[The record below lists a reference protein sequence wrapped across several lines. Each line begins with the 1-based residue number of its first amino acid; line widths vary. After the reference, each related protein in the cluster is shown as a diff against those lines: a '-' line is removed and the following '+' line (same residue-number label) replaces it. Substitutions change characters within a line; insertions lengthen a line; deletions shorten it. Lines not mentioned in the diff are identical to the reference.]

1 MLQSLDRFA
10 IDPIPSPAPISR
22 KGKRQT
28 APAKVKAVCVYCGS
42 SARGP
47 KRHQAAAID
56 LGRRLAAAGIE
67 LVFGGGR
74 VGLMG
79 MVADAALTAGGK
91 VTGIIPEHLLRAE
104 VGHGSVSRLV
114 VTKSMHTRK
123 AAMFRRSD
131 AFVVLPGGPGTLDE
145 FFEIVTWR
153 QLQLHDKPILIV
165 NLDGYWTPLV
175 QLIEGIVKQGYARP
189 SFRRLFQVVSRI
201 EDVVPTLRRERKPRV
216 RARPKR
222 L

>member
-1 MLQSLDRFA
+1 MPGR
-10 IDPIPSPAPISR
+10 
-22 KGKRQT
+22 
-28 APAKVKAVCVYCGS
+28 VKAVCVYCGS

-47 KRHQAAAID
+47 KRHQQAATE
-56 LGRRLAAAGIE
+56 LGRRLAKAGIE

-79 MVADAALTAGGK
+79 LVADAALTSGGR
-91 VTGIIPEHLLRAE
+91 VTGVIPDHLLRAE
-104 VGHGSVSRLV
+104 VGHGSVTRLV

-123 AAMFRRSD
+123 AAMFRRAD
-131 AFVVLPGGPGTLDE
+131 AFVILPGGPGTLDE

-165 NLDGYWTPLV
+165 GINGYWDPLLR
-175 QLIEGIVKQGYARP
+175 LIDWIVEQGYARP
-189 SFRRLFQVVSRI
+189 SFRRLFHVVARI
-201 EDVVPTLRRERKPRV
+201 EDVIPALRYERKPRI
-216 RARPKR
+216 RARPRR